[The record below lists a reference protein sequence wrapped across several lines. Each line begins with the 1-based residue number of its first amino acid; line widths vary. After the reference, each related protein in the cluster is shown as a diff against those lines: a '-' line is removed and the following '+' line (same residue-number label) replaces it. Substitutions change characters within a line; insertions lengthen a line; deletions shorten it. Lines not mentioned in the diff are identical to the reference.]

1 MLLRPLWLDMLRFL
15 LGCFV
20 AVFFAASFFSPF
32 PVDAAENVFI
42 NTIQERGYLKVG
54 LPPYNTPPAYYLEP
68 GSDELQGFDIDLA
81 QGLAS
86 KLGVGIQFDRSS
98 TNLNQLVERVGAEDF
113 DFAIGKLGL
122 TYKRLYN
129 AFPIQYMSFRHALL
143 ADRKFVAS
151 LGIDPDDPS
160 FGETLRQSKIKIGS
174 IENSIWETESK
185 ENFPNAEF
193 IGFKNWNAAKD
204 ALINYDEK
212 SGTPIIDAIYR
223 DVTEIK
229 PIVYDKPELSL
240 EYVPILFDNIIDR
253 KSIYLSE
260 KGKIGLFDFVD
271 NYLKEEWGGIK
282 SDQDILDEFESFYLA
297 SKS

>member
-1 MLLRPLWLDMLRFL
+1 MLRFL

-32 PVDAAENVFI
+32 PVYAAENVFI

-68 GSDELQGFDIDLA
+68 GSEDLQGFDIDLA

-86 KLGVGIQFDRSS
+86 KLGVDIQFDRSS
-98 TNLNQLVERVGAEDF
+98 TNLNQLVERVGADDF

-160 FGETLRQSKIKIGS
+160 FGETLRQSNIKIGS

-204 ALINYDEK
+204 ALINHDEK
-212 SGTPIIDAIYR
+212 SGAPIIDAIYR

>member
-1 MLLRPLWLDMLRFL
+1 MLRFF
-15 LGCFV
+15 LGCFL
-20 AVFFAASFFSPF
+20 AVFFTASFISPF
-32 PVDAAENVFI
+32 PVYAAENSFI

-68 GSDELQGFDIDLA
+68 GSDDLQGFDVDLA
-81 QGLAS
+81 EGLAS

-98 TNLNQLVERVGAEDF
+98 TNLNQLVERVGADDF

-143 ADRKFVAS
+143 ADRKFIAS

-160 FGETLRQSKIKIGS
+160 FGEILRKSKIKIGS

-193 IGFKNWNAAKD
+193 IGFKNWNAAKK
-204 ALINYDEK
+204 ALLDNDEK

-240 EYVPILFDNIIDR
+240 EFVPVLFDNIIDR
-253 KSIYLSE
+253 KSIYMSE

-282 SDQDILDEFESFYLA
+282 SDQNILDEFQSFYLP
-297 SKS
+297 SES

>member
-15 LGCFV
+15 LACFV

-86 KLGVGIQFDRSS
+86 KLGVDIQFDRSS